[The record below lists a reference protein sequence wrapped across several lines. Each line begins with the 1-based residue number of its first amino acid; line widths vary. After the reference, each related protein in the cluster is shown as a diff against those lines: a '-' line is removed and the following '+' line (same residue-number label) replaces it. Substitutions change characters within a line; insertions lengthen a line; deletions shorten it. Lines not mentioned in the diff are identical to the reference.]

1 MDAPDTRRT
10 VAGGFAVLAVIGAA
24 FVMGRCSTESAA
36 VEIATTD
43 PVEIVYVSHD
53 TDAATAAALTQLD
66 AWVQSTSTTTT
77 TAAPRRAT
85 AAVAPSTEIGDA
97 SIFTDAEAAFFAC
110 VRWRESRGDYTVV
123 NSTGTFRGAYQWYQG
138 GWDHYAAQVAPDY
151 VGVPPNEAPPA
162 IQDLVS
168 VTAYRQVGARP
179 WGGACS

>member
-1 MDAPDTRRT
+1 MDATKHRPIARL
-10 VAGGFAVLAVIGAA
+10 AACAVLIAAA
-24 FVMGRCSTESAA
+24 FWLGRCSAPDAAA
-36 VEIATTD
+36 VPLAVPAVD
-43 PVEIVYVSHD
+43 IVYLSHD
-53 TDAATAAALTQLD
+53 TDAATAVALEALN
-66 AWVQSTSTTTT
+66 AFVQSTTTT
-77 TAAPRRAT
+77 IARITPRVMPTETPPADGTFTA
-85 AAVAPSTEIGDA
+85 
-97 SIFTDAEAAFFAC
+97 AEAAFFDC

-179 WGGACS
+179 WGGACG